1 MSIQVKMQSK
11 SKEKPTYNEGKSIP
25 RRRDKRSR
33 DNYYD
38 DEPKSKFKKKG
49 CDDDTDDED

>member
-1 MSIQVKMQSK
+1 MKIQSK

-38 DEPKSKFKKKG
+38 DEPKGKFKKK
-49 CDDDTDDED
+49 DYYDDTDDED

>member
-1 MSIQVKMQSK
+1 MQSK

-38 DEPKSKFKKKG
+38 DEPKSKFKKK
-49 CDDDTDDED
+49 DYYDDTDDED